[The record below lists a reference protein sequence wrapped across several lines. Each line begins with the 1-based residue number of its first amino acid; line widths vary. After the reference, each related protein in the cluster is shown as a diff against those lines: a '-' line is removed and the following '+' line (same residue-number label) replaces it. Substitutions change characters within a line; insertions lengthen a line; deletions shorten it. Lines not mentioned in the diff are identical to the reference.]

1 MARIDLPAR
10 LLALSVAAA
19 VSACSFAPTMET
31 PKIESGNA
39 YKEIGAPWVN
49 AQPADR
55 LPRDSWWTLY
65 GDKRLDDL
73 QQRLIDAN
81 PDLAAALASYEQAQ
95 AVYRFTRGDY
105 FPQIS
110 ANGGVNRNRVSG
122 NAPGYS
128 APYEY
133 SARSIGLDVSYE
145 IDLWGRVRNEV
156 AAGRAQAQAAAA
168 DLENARLSLIAQLVD
183 DYIVL
188 RSLDRDFALLTD
200 TVKAY
205 QRALEL
211 TQNRH
216 KGGIASG
223 LDVAQAQTQLDAARS
238 QAAQTLAQ
246 RALTEHAI
254 AVLVG
259 AAPSQ
264 FSIPPEIVDLT
275 LPAVPVDVPSALL
288 QRRPDIAAAQR
299 RMEAANADIGVARAA
314 FFPSISLGASGG
326 YLSTSAGNWLM
337 QPSQFW
343 GIGPAALLTLFDGG
357 KRSASVDQAHAAFDQ
372 ASANYR
378 SVVLAAFAQVEDNL
392 ALLNHY
398 RDASSAEKS
407 AAAAAQS
414 ALNFSLDRYRE
425 GAVNYLDVVTS
436 QTAALQTQR
445 DALNL
450 DTLQLRASVALIRA
464 LGGGWE
470 HETKR

>member
-1 MARIDLPAR
+1 
-10 LLALSVAAA
+10 
-19 VSACSFAPTMET
+19 
-31 PKIESGNA
+31 
-39 YKEIGAPWVN
+39 
-49 AQPADR
+49 
-55 LPRDSWWTLY
+55 DS
-65 GDKRLDDL
+65 
-73 QQRLIDAN
+73 
-81 PDLAAALASYEQAQ
+81 
-95 AVYRFTRGDY
+95 
-105 FPQIS
+105 
-110 ANGGVNRNRVSG
+110 
-122 NAPGYS
+122 
-128 APYEY
+128 
-133 SARSIGLDVSYE
+133 
-145 IDLWGRVRNEV
+145 
-156 AAGRAQAQAAAA
+156 
-168 DLENARLSLIAQLVD
+168 
-183 DYIVL
+183 
-188 RSLDRDFALLTD
+188 ALLTD

-326 YLSTSAGNWLM
+326 YLSTSAGNWLT

-407 AAAAAQS
+407 AAAAAQN

-470 HETKR
+470 QQQDQAKQQDEAKR